1 MAQREALRDLQT
13 RLAERLQAART
24 GEGQRAWL
32 AVEVAGTG
40 FLFPL
45 DQAGEIFPPTD
56 VLPLPHA
63 QPWFLGVAN
72 LRGGLHGVVDLGAF
86 LGLRPPDANAPGGR
100 DGGRLLALNASL
112 RALSALRIDR
122 MAGLRRPADLTE
134 APFNGPRPAFAGRLL
149 RDAAGRLWQ
158 ELDLVALASS
168 EAFLSIAASETA

>member
-45 DQAGEIFPPTD
+45 DQAGEIFPPCEI
-56 VLPLPHA
+56 LPLPHA
-63 QPWFLGVAN
+63 RPWFLGVAN
-72 LRGGLHGVVDLGAF
+72 LRGGLHGVVDLGIF
-86 LGLRPPDANAPGGR
+86 LGLRATQAAPAVGR
-100 DGGRLLALNASL
+100 DSGRLLALNPAL

-122 MAGLRRPADLTE
+122 MAGLRRPAELAE
-134 APFNGPRPAFAGRLL
+134 IPVSGARPSFAGRVW
-149 RDAAGRLWQ
+149 RESAGRQWQ
-158 ELDLVALASS
+158 EIDLAALASS
-168 EAFLSIAASETA
+168 DTFLSIAAPEAA

>member
-13 RLAERLQAART
+13 RLAERLQEART

-45 DQAGEIFPPTD
+45 DQAGEIFPPAEI
-56 VLPLPHA
+56 LPLPHA

-72 LRGGLHGVVDLGAF
+72 LRGGLHGVVELGAF
-86 LGLRPPDANAPGGR
+86 LGLREADSSATAAR
-100 DGGRLLALNASL
+100 DGGRLALNASL

-122 MAGLRRPADLTE
+122 MAGLRRAPDLTE
-134 APFNGPRPAFAGRLL
+134 VPLSGPLPAFAGRLW
-149 RDAAGRLWQ
+149 RDGAGRLWQ

-168 EAFLSIAASETA
+168 EAFLSIAASEAA

>member
-13 RLAERLQAART
+13 RLAERLQQART

-32 AVEVAGTG
+32 AVEVADTG

-45 DQAGEIFPPTD
+45 DQAGEIFPPAEI
-56 VLPLPHA
+56 LPLPHVK
-63 QPWFLGVAN
+63 PWFLGVAN
-72 LRGGLHGVVDLGAF
+72 LRGGLHGVVDLGVF
-86 LGLRPPDANAPGGR
+86 LGLRKADSSATAPR
-100 DGGRLLALNASL
+100 DGGRLLALNAAL

-122 MAGLRRPADLTE
+122 MAGLRRAPDLTE
-134 APFNGPRPAFAGRLL
+134 VPVSGPRPVFAGRLW

-168 EAFLSIAASETA
+168 EAFLSIAASEAA